1 MSEHLS
7 AEQITN
13 LLLEEVSETGQQHLI
28 RCESCRAELDHLRN
42 VFSLYRRA
50 GQKWSEHWM
59 TQAAPAQQR
68 SGSRTFE
75 WCAVGSVLAAVAL
88 ATVLVFRPSAT
99 AQRASD
105 EPFVSIPYVVP
116 AASYERTQ
124 VIRTEVPV
132 AALRS
137 AGLALQVRDTGAAVR
152 ADVLVGQDGRALAVR
167 LVERRVN
174 K

>member
-7 AEQITN
+7 SEEIAN
-13 LLLEEVSETGQQHLI
+13 LLLEEVSENGPQHLI
-28 RCESCRAELDHLRN
+28 DCEICRAELDHLRN
-42 VFSLYRRA
+42 AFSLYRRA
-50 GQKWSEHWM
+50 GQNWSEHWM
-59 TQAAPAQQR
+59 TQTAPAQQR
-68 SGSRTFE
+68 YGSRRFA
-75 WCAVGSVLAAVAL
+75 WAVGSALTAVAV

-99 AQRASD
+99 IQRATD
-105 EPFVSIPYVVP
+105 EPFVSIPYVVR

-137 AGLALQVRDTGAAVR
+137 AGLAVQVRDTGAAVR

-174 K
+174 Q

>member
-1 MSEHLS
+1 MNEHLS
-7 AEQITN
+7 SEQITN
-13 LLLEEVSETGQQHLI
+13 LLLDEVSETEKRHLSE
-28 RCESCRAELDHLRN
+28 CEICRAELDHLRN
-42 VFSLYRRA
+42 AFSLYRRA

-59 TQAAPAQQR
+59 TQGAPAQQS
-68 SGSRTFE
+68 SGSRRFGR
-75 WCAVGSVLAAVAL
+75 WAVGSALTAAAL
-88 ATVLVFRPSAT
+88 ATILVFRPST
-99 AQRASD
+99 TFQRATE

-137 AGLALQVRDTGAAVR
+137 AGLTVQLLDVGASVR

-167 LVERRVN
+167 LIERRLN
-174 K
+174 